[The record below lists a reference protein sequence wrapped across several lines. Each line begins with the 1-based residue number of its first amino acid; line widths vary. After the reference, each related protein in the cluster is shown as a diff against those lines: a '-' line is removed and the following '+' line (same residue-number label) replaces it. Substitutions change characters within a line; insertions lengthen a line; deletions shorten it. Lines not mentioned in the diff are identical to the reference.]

1 MKVLVTGA
9 SGFVGRALAP
19 KLADKGHVIVSV
31 GRQEVGEFGPTT
43 DWAPHLDG
51 IGAVVHLA
59 ARVHVMVD
67 NVADP
72 IAEFRRVNT
81 QGTAALAK
89 EAKSAGVSRFVN
101 LSSIKVN
108 GDASEVPFSAADI
121 PAPTDPYGIS
131 KWEAE
136 QLLNSFANALEIVTL
151 RPPLVYGPGVKGNF
165 LKLIHLVSGRRPLPL
180 ASVRKKRS
188 FISSSNLADAICWA
202 LSAQP
207 GTYLPSDGDDK
218 STPELITAIAK
229 ALGIKPS
236 LFRCPVSLLRI
247 AGGLTGK
254 SSVIQRLTGSLTV
267 DNNLPGWHPPH
278 SFESSIIQTIQWYQD
293 HNVTA

>member
-9 SGFVGRALAP
+9 SGSVGRALAP

-51 IGAVVHLA
+51 IDAVVHLA

-101 LSSIKVN
+101 P
-108 GDASEVPFSAADI
+108 VP
-121 PAPTDPYGIS
+121 
-131 KWEAE
+131 
-136 QLLNSFANALEIVTL
+136 
-151 RPPLVYGPGVKGNF
+151 
-165 LKLIHLVSGRRPLPL
+165 
-180 ASVRKKRS
+180 
-188 FISSSNLADAICWA
+188 
-202 LSAQP
+202 
-207 GTYLPSDGDDK
+207 
-218 STPELITAIAK
+218 
-229 ALGIKPS
+229 
-236 LFRCPVSLLRI
+236 
-247 AGGLTGK
+247 
-254 SSVIQRLTGSLTV
+254 
-267 DNNLPGWHPPH
+267 
-278 SFESSIIQTIQWYQD
+278 
-293 HNVTA
+293 